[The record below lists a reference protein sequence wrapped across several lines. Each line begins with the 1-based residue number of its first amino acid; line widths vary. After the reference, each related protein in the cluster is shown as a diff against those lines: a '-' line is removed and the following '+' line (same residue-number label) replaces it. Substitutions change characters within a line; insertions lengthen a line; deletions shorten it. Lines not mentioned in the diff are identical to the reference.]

1 MANSG
6 VDPDEPA
13 SGARPRNVNVKNY
26 VTSYFS
32 ISRDKQTVR
41 SRSKHMQSDDNIII
55 YRVKCKNKRGD
66 DGNQI
71 GPGTIWI
78 ERTGVTLR
86 ATLAQFK
93 ARDLR
98 RSTENQY

>member
-13 SGARPRNVNVKNY
+13 SGARPRNVNVENY

-41 SRSKHMQSDDNIII
+41 SRSKHMQSDDKILYIELN
-55 YRVKCKNKRGD
+55 VKISEETTAIKSD
-66 DGNQI
+66 
-71 GPGTIWI
+71 P
-78 ERTGVTLR
+78 ERFG
-86 ATLAQFK
+86 
-93 ARDLR
+93 
-98 RSTENQY
+98 